1 MFGKFKYAAVKFFEK
16 IPFIQFFI
24 YNNLQYF
31 KFLFPHDKD
40 YLGIKILFNQNE
52 KRTFIDIGGNI
63 GLSTI
68 GFREL
73 GFKNNQILIFEPD
86 KYLIKTYLNNLN
98 KYYSNLK
105 IFHFGLSN
113 KNETKNLY
121 KPYYKSLFIHVNNS
135 FNKNYAMEKI
145 KNNYPNIYKKIQF
158 KLEKYKLKKFDDII
172 YNKEICFI
180 KIDVEGYEH
189 LVIQGMKRFLKENK
203 PIFLIEFNKS
213 NFLKTWKQLKRNYY
227 CYSFL
232 LDKNNFTKISK
243 FHINRLMKNEILDRK
258 YTKNSINLFFI
269 PKNFKKKIMS

>member
-73 GFKNNQILIFEPD
+73 GFKNN
-86 KYLIKTYLNNLN
+86 
-98 KYYSNLK
+98 
-105 IFHFGLSN
+105 
-113 KNETKNLY
+113 
-121 KPYYKSLFIHVNNS
+121 
-135 FNKNYAMEKI
+135 
-145 KNNYPNIYKKIQF
+145 YPHIYKKIQF
-158 KLEKYKLKKFDDII
+158 KVVKYKLKKFDDII

-227 CYSFL
+227 CYFFL
-232 LDKNNFTKISK
+232 LDKNNFIKISK
-243 FHINRLMKNEILDRK
+243 FHINRLMKTEILDRK

-269 PKNFKKKIMS
+269 PKNFKKKIVL

>member
-1 MFGKFKYAAVKFFEK
+1 MFVLIKHRIIKIIEK
-16 IPFIQFFI
+16 IPLLQIFV

-98 KYYSNLK
+98 KYYSNFK

-113 KNETKNLY
+113 KNETKSLY
-121 KPYYKSLFIHVNNS
+121 KPYYKNLFIHVNNS
-135 FNKNYAMEKI
+135 FNKNYVMEKI

-227 CYSFL
+227 CYFFL

-243 FHINRLMKNEILDRK
+243 FHINRLMKTEILDRK

-269 PKNFKKKIMS
+269 PKNFKKKIVL

>member
-16 IPFIQFFI
+16 IPLIQFLI
-24 YNNLQYF
+24 YNNLHYF

-113 KNETKNLY
+113 KNETKSLY
-121 KPYYKSLFIHVNNS
+121 KPYYKNLFIHVNNS
-135 FNKNYAMEKI
+135 FNKNYTMEKI
-145 KNNYPNIYKKIQF
+145 KNNYPHIYKKIQF

-232 LDKNNFTKISK
+232 LDKNNFKKMSK
-243 FHINRLMKNEILDRK
+243 FHINRLMKTEILDRK
-258 YTKNSINLFFI
+258 YNKNSINLFFI
-269 PKNFKKKIMS
+269 PKNFKKKIVL

>member
-73 GFKNNQILIFEPD
+73 GFKKNQILIFEPD

-98 KYYSNLK
+98 KYYSNFK
-105 IFHFGLSN
+105 IFNFGLSN
-113 KNETKNLY
+113 KNETKSLY
-121 KPYYKSLFIHVNNS
+121 KPYYKNLFIHVNNS
-135 FNKNYAMEKI
+135 FNKNYVMEKI

-158 KLEKYKLKKFDDII
+158 KIEKYNLKKFDDII

-227 CYSFL
+227 CYFFL

-243 FHINRLMKNEILDRK
+243 FHINRLMKTEILDRK

-269 PKNFKKKIMS
+269 PKNFKKKIVL

>member
-1 MFGKFKYAAVKFFEK
+1 MFGKFKYAAIKFFEK
-16 IPFIQFFI
+16 IPFIQFLI
-24 YNNLQYF
+24 YNNLHYF

-113 KNETKNLY
+113 KNETKSLY
-121 KPYYKSLFIHVNNS
+121 KPYYKNLFIHVNNS

-158 KLEKYKLKKFDDII
+158 KIEKYNLKKFDDII

-189 LVIQGMKRFLKENK
+189 LVIQ
-203 PIFLIEFNKS
+203 
-213 NFLKTWKQLKRNYY
+213 
-227 CYSFL
+227 
-232 LDKNNFTKISK
+232 
-243 FHINRLMKNEILDRK
+243 
-258 YTKNSINLFFI
+258 
-269 PKNFKKKIMS
+269 